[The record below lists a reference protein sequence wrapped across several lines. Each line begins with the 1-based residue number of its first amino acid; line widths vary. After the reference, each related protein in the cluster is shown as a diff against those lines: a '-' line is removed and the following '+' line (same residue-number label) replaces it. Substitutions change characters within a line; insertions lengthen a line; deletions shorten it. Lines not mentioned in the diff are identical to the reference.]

1 MCWCPPL
8 HPASPSVTPPSS
20 PSPHHSPFLPCI
32 SVELNTKIVLYIWNA
47 TFVICSSNVGL
58 LCSWCTGIFFFGGGS
73 SLKSGNRIIPCVYTC
88 SQMFSM
94 CLHAEY
100 IVIYSFCLVDG
111 AFLQPVQCEN
121 HGRRQSPACF
131 LHISRIHSRFSILNV
146 NGGQLFKMY

>member
-1 MCWCPPL
+1 M
-8 HPASPSVTPPSS
+8 PPSPPSIPQCNPPILSQPPSFSLS
-20 PSPHHSPFLPCI
+20 PMHFCRAQHKDSTVHLECNFCHLFLKCRP
-32 SVELNTKIVLYIWNA
+32 A
-47 TFVICSSNVGL
+47 L
-58 LCSWCTGIFFFGGGS
+58 LLVHRDFFFFWGGS